1 MEQNIGKT
9 DRIIRAV
16 IGLTIILAG
25 IVIPSWWVAIGLV
38 PLLTSLTGFCPLY
51 TLLKISTRTTH
62 ERQEKPAKSR
72 SSKS

>member
-9 DRIIRAV
+9 DRIIRVV
-16 IGLTIILAG
+16 IGLTIILVG
-25 IVIPSWWVAIGLV
+25 VVIHSWWAAIGLV

-51 TLLKISTRTTH
+51 TLLKISTRKTH